1 MLLKGAPSVV
11 AAPDGRAAVS
21 PFVNPVF
28 ATGGSGD
35 VLSGTIAGFIAQ
47 GADPFDAVCLGL
59 YVGGLAGQSLRD
71 EMGSAGVIAGDF
83 LPRIPLAMRD
93 LRGES
98 RPESSTAVRPDL
110 LQMLQSAS
118 GQQE

>member
-1 MLLKGAPSVV
+1 
-11 AAPDGRAAVS
+11 
-21 PFVNPVF
+21 
-28 ATGGSGD
+28 
-35 VLSGTIAGFIAQ
+35 
-47 GADPFDAVCLGL
+47 
-59 YVGGLAGQSLRD
+59 
-71 EMGSAGVIAGDF
+71 MGSAGVIAGDF